1 MIDRPFYTDKLTSYA
16 DKPVIKVLTGLRRSG
31 KSSILSLLR
40 DRLVAAGADDSKI
53 AHINF
58 EHLEYIG
65 IGDMKSFASLVSELT
80 DKKGCRYLLF
90 DEIQNIAGWERVV
103 NAILAENKA
112 DVYIT
117 GSNSKLLSGELATH
131 ITGRFVNIPV
141 STLSFSEALDF
152 KRARGLALRDNG
164 DEFEDYLQRGGFPI
178 LYTGDYTLAQT
189 DDIVS
194 DIHSSIIF
202 RDLVER
208 GKIRRIELLSRV
220 VKYIFENVGNI
231 FSAKNIADFLKSER
245 RKLDV
250 ETVYSYLKML
260 ENVFAVNRVSRFDVR
275 GKEVLKTQEKYYPG
289 DHSLIFATCGRRVS
303 HVSGIL
309 ESVVYHEFVR
319 RGFEVYIGK
328 NRDRE
333 IDFVA
338 VSPQKTIY
346 AQVTVRLDSPS
357 VVEREFSAFDGLR
370 DSFPKYVLSMD
381 REWSENRGGIEQRY
395 LPDFLLKL

>member
-1 MIDRPFYTDKLTSYA
+1 LT
-16 DKPVIKVLTGLRRSG
+16 
-31 KSSILSLLR
+31 
-40 DRLVAAGADDSKI
+40 
-53 AHINF
+53 
-58 EHLEYIG
+58 E
-65 IGDMKSFASLVSELT
+65 
-80 DKKGCRYLLF
+80 KKGCRYLLF
-90 DEIQNIAGWERVV
+90 DEIQNIIGWERVV
-103 NAILAENKA
+103 NALLAENKA
-112 DVYIT
+112 DIYIT

-131 ITGRFVNIPV
+131 ITGRFINIPV
-141 STLSFSEALDF
+141 STLSFSETLAF
-152 KRARGLALRDNG
+152 KRARGLALRDNA

-178 LYTGDYTLAQT
+178 LYTGDYTPAQA

-194 DIHSSIIF
+194 DIYSSIIF
-202 RDLVER
+202 RDLVEH
-208 GKIRRIELLSRV
+208 GKIRQTELLSRV

-260 ENVFAVNRVSRFDVR
+260 ENVFAVDRVSRFDVR
-275 GKEVLKTQEKYYPG
+275 GKEILKTREKYYPG
-289 DHSLIFATCGRRVS
+289 DHALIFATCGRRVS

-319 RGFEVYIGK
+319 KGFEVYIGK

-338 VSPQKTIY
+338 VSPQKTVY
-346 AQVTVRLDSPS
+346 AQVTVRLDSPA
-357 VVEREFSAFDGLR
+357 VIEREFSAFDGLR

-381 REWSENRGGIEQRY
+381 REWSENRNGIEQRY
-395 LPDFLLKL
+395 LPDFLLEL